1 MDRSRKPLEAQVV
14 WFTDDHNNIQ
24 KFNLETHHFMWNNL
38 NDSDFPLIMSL
49 LRLLIT
55 LPIRLARILFAS
67 RELHG
72 AMNDVSFNSMD
83 RLCQQLAEKRNEW
96 FRDLVFPPRG
106 DNLRQNVTII
116 GKAVDFTKPQLD
128 LYGTVNELNEHFL
141 HLRTCIANKE
151 YLQFFYYARQMFAKF
166 THCRNLAETF
176 VRFGNKVY
184 THRNLNTVVMH
195 PILIELLTALSRE
208 EKLETKFLNV
218 LNSLSCPQH

>member
-1 MDRSRKPLEAQVV
+1 MDRPQKPLEAQVL
-14 WFTDDHNNIQ
+14 WFTDDHGDIQ
-24 KFNLETHHFMWNNL
+24 KFNLETHYFQWNNL

-49 LRLLIT
+49 LRLLIS
-55 LPIRLARILFAS
+55 LPVRLARILFTS

-96 FRDLVFPPRG
+96 FRDLVFPPCN

-116 GKAVDFTKPQLD
+116 GRAVTFKEPQLS
-128 LYGTVNELNEHFL
+128 LYATVNELNEHFL
-141 HLRTCIANKE
+141 HLRTCIAKNE
-151 YLQFFYYARQMFAKF
+151 YMHFFYYARRMFAKF

-176 VRFGNKVY
+176 VRFGYSVY
-184 THRNLNTVVMH
+184 TRKNLNTVGMQ